1 MNGVLRPLRS
11 NRDHTAAALANSMHR
26 MKNYRKTEGPLATSN
41 VKIERR
47 SLAAAFWSLGR
58 MTPPRDTRFNTS
70 GAGLDVPLPP
80 RPQQGVHWPLVVFVA
95 TLLGL
100 VSSALALQFT
110 ISLGRPAMW
119 RSLLIL
125 NCTYWYVWAL
135 FTPIIVFLSQRFRLE
150 RQGLVKAVIVHLP
163 SVFVFSLGHIA
174 AMEGVRWWLL
184 RSEGRYVDWWVQVRR
199 SALQNFDWEMMTY
212 WAIVGLSHAVLYYR
226 ESRERALRAAQL
238 ETKLVE
244 AQLQRL
250 QQQLHPHFLFNTL
263 HAISTLMH
271 RDVEAADQTLMR
283 LSDLLRLTLDNLGQ
297 QEITLKAELDF
308 LAKYLQIEQT
318 RFNDRLEV
326 RFDVQPEAL
335 DTLVPNMLLQ
345 PLVENA
351 IKHGIARKAG
361 PGHID
366 ISARRE
372 GDKLRMEVRD
382 DGVGLTEDALV
393 ALQKGIGVS
402 TTRARLQ
409 HLFGADY
416 RFEFHRLPEGL
427 AVVVA
432 IPWRVAAEQGETI
445 EGAHHEKD
453 KDIDRGRRAVG
464 ARTAGQPARG

>member
-1 MNGVLRPLRS
+1 MP
-11 NRDHTAAALANSMHR
+11 
-26 MKNYRKTEGPLATSN
+26 
-41 VKIERR
+41 I
-47 SLAAAFWSLGR
+47 
-58 MTPPRDTRFNTS
+58 PRDTRLDTS
-70 GAGLDVPLPP
+70 GAGLDLPLPP
-80 RPQQGVHWPLVVFVA
+80 RPRQGVHWPIVVFVA

-100 VSSALALQFT
+100 ISSALAWQFT
-110 ISLGRPAMW
+110 ISLGRPAGTW
-119 RSLLIL
+119 RALVFL
-125 NCTYWYVWAL
+125 NCAYWYTWAL
-135 FTPIIVFLSQRFRLE
+135 FTPVIVWLSQRFRLE
-150 RQGLVKAVIVHLP
+150 GPRLVTAVLVHLP
-163 SVFVFSLGHIA
+163 SVAVFSLGHIA
-174 AMEGVRWWLL
+174 AMEGVRWWLVT
-184 RSEGRYVDWWVQVRR
+184 SEGRAFNWWVQVRR

-244 AQLQRL
+244 AHLQRL

-271 RDVEAADQTLMR
+271 RDVEAADRTLMR

-297 QEITLKAELDF
+297 QEVSLKAELDF
-308 LAKYLQIEQT
+308 VAKYLQIEQT
-318 RFNDRLEV
+318 RFTDRLVV

-335 DTLVPNMLLQ
+335 DALVPNMLLQ

-351 IKHGIARKAG
+351 IKHGISRKEG

-366 ISARRE
+366 IGARRE
-372 GDKLRMEVRD
+372 GEKLRMEVRD
-382 DGVGLTEDALV
+382 DGVGLTETALV

-416 RFEFHRLPEGL
+416 RFEFHRQTGGL

-432 IPWRVAAEQGETI
+432 IPWRPAPDQPDTL
-445 EGAHHEKD
+445 EGTQHEKD
-453 KDIDRGRRAVG
+453 QDVDRGRRTAG
-464 ARTAGQPARG
+464 ARAAGQPARG